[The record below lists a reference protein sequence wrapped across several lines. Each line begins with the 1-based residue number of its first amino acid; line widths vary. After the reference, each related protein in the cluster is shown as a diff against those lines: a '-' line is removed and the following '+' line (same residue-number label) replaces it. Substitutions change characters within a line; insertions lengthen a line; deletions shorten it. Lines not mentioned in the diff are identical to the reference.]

1 MYHSF
6 FITLSVDGHLD
17 CLHVLVIV
25 NNTAVNTEVHM
36 SFSIMVSSGYMPS
49 SGIVG
54 SYDSSLPSFFFFF
67 LETHTLISIV
77 ILSIYFSTNSAKGF
91 PSPHP
96 LQYLFV
102 IFFFNGSHSDQC
114 EVMLHCSFHLH
125 FSNE

>member
-49 SGIVG
+49 SGIIG
-54 SYDSSLPSFFFFF
+54 SYGSFIPSF
-67 LETHTLISIV
+67 LRNLHTILHSGCYQFTFPPTVQKGSIFST
-77 ILSIYFSTNSAKGF
+77 LSSIYC
-91 PSPHP
+91 
-96 LQYLFV
+96 L
-102 IFFFNGSHSDQC
+102 
-114 EVMLHCSFHLH
+114 
-125 FSNE
+125 